1 MSFLA
6 LFHEP
11 ALRFERMHNFL
22 VCILAKSTNCLRPP
36 SIMDNVAQE
45 ADLHIL
51 PDKIWHFAC
60 EPTRIVNGARWHLI
74 LVDDFICKCNTVIVF
89 TEARCLMNDTGAIL
103 IRHISVHNYAEGSIL
118 ILCKDRTVR
127 RDCWA

>member
-1 MSFLA
+1 
-6 LFHEP
+6 
-11 ALRFERMHNFL
+11 MHNFL
-22 VCILAKSTNCLRPP
+22 VCILAKSANRLRSP
-36 SIMDNVAQE
+36 STIDNVTQE

-60 EPTRIVNGARWHLI
+60 EPTSIVNGTRWHLI
-74 LVDDFICKCNTVIVF
+74 LVDDFIGKCNTVIVF
-89 TEARCLMNDTGAIL
+89 TEGGCVMDDTGAIL

-118 ILCKDRTVR
+118 ILRKDRAVR